1 MTLHAGS
8 TSSTVCLPFSISTQP
23 AAFNLQPSSPQHI
36 AEVIPANGS
45 PHDDCQ
51 STVLSSVFQ
60 ISAASTASGGVVCG
74 PAVASSLIPTSTSPP
89 VLSISEVTNTLLD
102 Q

>member
-1 MTLHAGS
+1 M
-8 TSSTVCLPFSISTQP
+8 
-23 AAFNLQPSSPQHI
+23 SSPRSEADLETNIHYGRGGSLHLTSPPTNTTPTS
-36 AEVIPANGS
+36 ELGS

-60 ISAASTASGGVVCG
+60 ISAASTAGGVVCG
-74 PAVASSLIPTSTSPP
+74 PAVAASLIPTSTSPP